1 VYKQYKNNAIMDTLA
16 IQRHIICNN
25 LTFTASN
32 YIIDIFE
39 SARQNNE
46 IGDYD
51 FALNSE
57 KNKYHISIYT
67 LNYAN
72 EKSITAYAFDMYIKL
87 SDTDTNKIDCKIQFG
102 NISNRFLLKLTDSD
116 KVNKNRI
123 IKEIDTI
130 IQKLDSVIK
139 N

>member
-1 VYKQYKNNAIMDTLA
+1 MDTLE
-16 IQRHIICNN
+16 IQKHIICNN